1 MIIKRDFYLNKLI
14 QREQN
19 GLIKVVTGVRRCG
32 KSFLLS
38 VLFKN
43 HLMQNGVPAQNIIEI
58 PLDDRK
64 NKDLRNPDACYN
76 YVCDHMGKGQHYLL
90 IDEVQMMREF
100 EDVLNGFL
108 HISNLDVYVTGSN
121 SRFLST
127 DVITEF
133 RGRGDEVRLH
143 PLSFAEYHS
152 ACGGDWDDNYNEY
165 MIFGGMPYL
174 VSLESDTEK
183 IAYLNRL
190 FDETY
195 LRDIV
200 ERNRISNEGA
210 LADLIDIIASSTGSL
225 INPNRIE
232 NTFKSAG
239 EKAEISAPTINAY
252 LKYLE
257 DAFLVSKAKRYDVKG
272 RKHIG
277 TPCKYYFEDVGLR
290 NSRLNFRQNE
300 PGHIMENI
308 IYNELLR
315 RGYAVDVGVVQTT
328 DAGKRKRVE
337 IDFVANLGKTRY
349 YIQSAFALPD
359 EAKYAQEQRSLR
371 SVNDSFKKIII
382 VGGSLKPTIDD
393 AGIVTMGLKQFLLD
407 DDSLSVC

>member
-38 VLFKN
+38 VLFKE
-43 HLMQNGVPAQNIIEI
+43 HLMQNGVLAQNIIEI

-64 NKDLRNPDACYN
+64 NKKLRDPDTCYN
-76 YVCDHMGKGQHYLL
+76 YVCDRMGRGQHYLL
-90 IDEVQMMREF
+90 IDEVQMMKEF

-152 ACGGDWDDNYNEY
+152 ARGGDWDDNYNDY
-165 MIFGGMPYL
+165 MTFGGMPYL
-174 VSLESDTEK
+174 VNLDSDTEK

-200 ERNRISNEGA
+200 ERNRILNEGA

-232 NTFKSAG
+232 STFKSAG
-239 EKAEISAPTINAY
+239 EKAEISAPTVNAY

-277 TPCKYYFEDVGLR
+277 TPCKYYFEDIGLR

-300 PGHIMENI
+300 PGYIMENI
-308 IYNELLR
+308 IYNELIR
-315 RGYAVDVGVVQTT
+315 RGYAVDVGVVQIT

-337 IDFVANLGKTRY
+337 IDFVASLGKTRY

-359 EAKYAQEQRSLR
+359 EVKRTQEQRPLR
-371 SVNDSFKKIII
+371 SVNDSFKKIVI
-382 VGGSLKPTIDD
+382 VGGSLKSTVDD

-407 DDSLSVC
+407 DDSLAVC